1 MAGGVDGPC
10 GTGRRAARYRA
21 VAATAATLVCG
32 AALAEARAAC
42 EFPESSVIKR
52 TNVLCSGEM
61 PASAG
66 RCRRALDVLA
76 GAENP
81 TIEQRVALAYGR
93 SWAAVHADDA
103 AARDAERRG
112 RQELTALASAN
123 PDDPM
128 VLNALLAFAEDE
140 EEWIALL
147 RRIVDLDPGCEKAWH
162 SLIRALPSES
172 VVEREERLVHL
183 LDAYAHAR
191 SWKLTFAAH
200 VYSHLERDDV
210 HEAHAFRETV
220 VRDMGLDT
228 LALDAESRAASLDS
242 ICRHNAFAMRLE
254 LLCLDAI
261 REVVGHDVA
270 AHMPLGADVL
280 RAAGRMAEV
289 AGSTGV
295 VWLDGASPDFAE
307 DGPEHVVALREILDG
322 VPEEARTAE
331 FHLAY
336 ANMVGPEREVTELRR
351 AWAFDRSEGRIGLLL
366 AEALIRGERV
376 EEAAATYRTVVAN
389 DDGRACGQDESTTC
403 GEVAARRLR
412 ELELRAPSND

>member
-1 MAGGVDGPC
+1 M
-10 GTGRRAARYRA
+10 
-21 VAATAATLVCG
+21 
-32 AALAEARAAC
+32 RAAC
-42 EFPESSVIKR
+42 EYP
-52 TNVLCSGEM
+52 NVGVFVQTGVVCSDEM

-66 RCRRALDVLA
+66 RCRRALEVLA
-76 GAENP
+76 RAENP
-81 TIEQRVALAYGR
+81 TVEQRLALAFGR

-112 RQELTALASAN
+112 RRELTALASAN

-172 VVEREERLVHL
+172 AAERDERLVHL

-210 HEAHAFRETV
+210 REAHAFRETV
-220 VRDMGLDT
+220 VRDMGLDA
-228 LALDAESRAASLDS
+228 LALDAENRAASLDS

-261 REVVGHDVA
+261 RAAVGHDVA
-270 AHMPLGADVL
+270 AHMPLGPDVL

-289 AGSTGV
+289 AASTGV
-295 VWLDGASPDFAE
+295 VWLDGVSPDLGE
-307 DGPEHVVALREILDG
+307 DGPGHVVALREILDG
-322 VPEEARTAE
+322 VPEGRRTAE

-336 ANMVGPEREVTELRR
+336 ANMVGPQRQAMELRR
-351 AWAFDRSEGRIGLLL
+351 AWAFDRSDGRIGLLL
-366 AEALIRGERV
+366 AEVFTRRERV
-376 EEAAATYRTVVAN
+376 VEAAETYRTVIAN
-389 DDGRACGQDESTTC
+389 DDGRACLQGNSTTC
-403 GEVAARRLR
+403 GEVAARELR
-412 ELELRAPSND
+412 GLELRSPGDD